1 LIFSWRVCF
10 DNAFFDRLRG
20 GPILNAS
27 CAGSKKSPVWFAP
40 HRRPFAFSII
50 RPGLQKLLGYYI
62 RRSLFLEERRIQTT
76 RARAPLRL
84 GFAGGGT
91 DLSPYCDE
99 FGGAVLN
106 FTIDRFAYAFVSPR
120 TDGKVVFSARDLDV
134 EESFPVGADLSK
146 ARLSIHRGVYQRM
159 MNAGT
164 GAELRAVTV
173 TTTVDAPPG
182 SGLGSSSALVV
193 ALVDAFRA
201 FLELPLGQYDV
212 AHLAFEIE
220 RKDLGLSGGKQD
232 QYAAAFGGLNFIEFL
247 ADDRVIVNPLRVAT
261 RIRNELESSLVI
273 CFSGRSRESA
283 AIIDQQTTA
292 MVRHADGALT
302 ALHQLKHDAIEMK
315 RALLQG
321 QISEMALIL
330 DRSWS
335 SKKAT
340 ASGVTNQAL
349 EDLYL
354 LARRNGATG
363 GKVSGA
369 GGGGF
374 MMFMTVPEERF
385 RLVNALNAAGA
396 LASPVKFTETGCE
409 TWQI

>member
-1 LIFSWRVCF
+1 MTS
-10 DNAFFDRLRG
+10 
-20 GPILNAS
+20 
-27 CAGSKKSPVWFAP
+27 SP
-40 HRRPFAFSII
+40 
-50 RPGLQKLLGYYI
+50 
-62 RRSLFLEERRIQTT
+62 TT

-106 FTIDRFAYAFVSPR
+106 FSIDRFAYAFISPR
-120 TDGKVVFSARDLDV
+120 DDGRVAFRARDLDL
-134 EESFPVGADLSK
+134 EESFALGADM
-146 ARLSIHRGVYQRM
+146 AQGRLALHRGVYQRM
-159 MNAGT
+159 
-164 GAELRAVTV
+164 LRDHNQGRPMAMTV

-201 FLELPLGQYDV
+201 FLGLPLGQYDV

-220 RKDLGLSGGKQD
+220 RKDLGLAGGKQD

-247 ADDRVIVNPLRVAT
+247 AGDRVIVNPLRVAT
-261 RIRNELESSLVI
+261 RIRNELESSLAI
-273 CFSGRSRESA
+273 CFSGQSRESA
-283 AIIDQQTTA
+283 AIIDRQTTA
-292 MVRHADGALT
+292 MVRHTGAAIE
-302 ALHQLKHDAIEMK
+302 ALHQLKSDAIEMK

-321 QISEMALIL
+321 HISEMARIL
-330 DRSWS
+330 DHSWT

-340 ASGVTNQAL
+340 ASGVSNQRL
-349 EDLYL
+349 EELHD
-354 LARRNGATG
+354 LARRNGAMA

-374 MMFMTVPEERF
+374 MMFMVPPEERL

-396 LASPVKFTETGCE
+396 EASPVKFTDLGCE
-409 TWQI
+409 TWQVE